1 MAFLGGRHGYP
12 MIRTTKIINISNKD
26 SGQLLQSAGGLGV
39 AFGLAFGPGVAIG
52 LARFA
57 YALLLPSMKHALHWS
72 FAVAGAMNTAN
83 AVGYLV
89 GALVAAMTAN
99 RIGINRAFLTSTAVV
114 VISLFAS
121 AASAN
126 TVILLLL
133 RFVAGASGAVSF
145 IAGAGLAAQ
154 WGRYVSPGR
163 ASLLLGV
170 YFSGGGL
177 GIVISGLLVPAL
189 LNLGGTGDGWR
200 IGWLA
205 LGFLGAIS
213 FIFLAKAS
221 SLCRATE
228 AALPS
233 SHQRPSFSNIVP
245 TLFAYALFGAGYI
258 AYMTFIVAFLV
269 HYGATTLEI
278 TLFWTTLGMAG
289 FAFAFAWGPLLGRLR
304 SGRGVGL
311 VLGVLSVG
319 ASLPLLS
326 HLPLA
331 AFSSALLFGASFLA
345 VVTAVTT
352 VARRSLPPD
361 HWTAGIAA
369 LTVAFALGQCIGPI
383 LAGILSDTS
392 GGIRLGLGL
401 SAGLLVLALFVG
413 LAQRHHEYEQAVVET
428 QQGF

>member
-1 MAFLGGRHGYP
+1 MVR
-12 MIRTTKIINISNKD
+12 
-26 SGQLLQSAGGLGV
+26 QSKAIDALNQNSDRLARPTGGLGV

-57 YALLLPSMKHALHWS
+57 YALLLPNMKHALHWS

-83 AVGYLV
+83 AVGYLA
-89 GALVAAMTAN
+89 GALATAIVAN
-99 RIGINRAFLTSTAVV
+99 RVGINRSFLVSTAIVV
-114 VISLFAS
+114 LSLFAT

-126 TVILLLL
+126 MVILLLL
-133 RFVAGASGAVSF
+133 RFIAGTSGAVSF

-154 WGRYVSPGR
+154 WGRSVSPGR

-177 GIVISGLLVPAL
+177 GIVISGLLVPVL
-189 LNLGGTGDGWR
+189 LSLGGPANGWR

-205 LGFLGAIS
+205 LGLLGALS
-213 FIFLAKAS
+213 FVFLAKAAS
-221 SLCRATE
+221 RCRMMETT
-228 AALPS
+228 LPS
-233 SHQRPSFSNIVP
+233 SSQRPSFSNILP
-245 TLFAYALFGAGYI
+245 TLVAYALFGAGYI

-304 SGRGVGL
+304 SGRGIGL

-326 HLPLA
+326 HLPVA
-331 AFSSALLFGASFLA
+331 AFSSAVLFGASFLA

-369 LTVAFALGQCIGPI
+369 LTVAFALGQCIGPV

-413 LAQRHHEYEQAVVET
+413 LAQRHHGYERPLVNT
-428 QQGF
+428 QQSL